1 MTGKIGVERFVD
13 LRSIITQ
20 PRPFWQQFLI
30 ILGIVTLTVLIMCLL
45 MQDLGQISNLY
56 FWSSILLFGIAA
68 IPIFTEVGTSAKITG
83 QAVRKGEKAGPLLA
97 GKKAEFDR
105 GARTTYLFGLSGLV
119 TMVLSILTIPIG

>member
-1 MTGKIGVERFVD
+1 MPGKIGVERK
-13 LRSIITQ
+13 LNLKSIVSH

-30 ILGIVTLTVLIMCLL
+30 ILGLDTLVILLISLL
-45 MQDLGQISNLY
+45 LQDLGQISNFY
-56 FWSSILLFGIAA
+56 FWSSILLLGIAVF
-68 IPIFTEVGTSAKITG
+68 PIITEVGTSAKITG

-105 GARTTYLFGLSGLV
+105 GARITYLFGLSGLV